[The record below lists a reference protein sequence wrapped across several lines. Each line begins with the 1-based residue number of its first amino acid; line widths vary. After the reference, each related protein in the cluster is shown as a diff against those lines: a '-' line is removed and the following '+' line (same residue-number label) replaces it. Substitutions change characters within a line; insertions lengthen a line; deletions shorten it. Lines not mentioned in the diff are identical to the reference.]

1 MQIADGH
8 HHLWDPRV
16 LAYPWLA
23 PSAPN
28 PPFGD
33 KTPIAGPY
41 LPADYLGDARGLE
54 LVACVH
60 VQAECAPDSSL
71 DETRWV
77 AAQAGAMGRPFALV
91 VRVDPRSPDLA
102 AELAAHEAAGPVR
115 GVRLRVNFDAASG
128 RSAIDDPAI
137 LSNAAFAAGL
147 RGIAAR
153 GLLFELSLFPSQM
166 AAAAKL
172 CAAIPELVFVV
183 NHLGWPL
190 DLSRAGFLQWQA
202 GLRSLA
208 RLPNVALKISG
219 LWPIDRAWNRL
230 ALAPWVEAAVELFGP
245 ARCLYG
251 SNLPIERVMCAMA
264 RQVETLQAILSAL
277 SADAR
282 ADIFQRTCRRLYRV

>member
-1 MQIADGH
+1 MQIVDGH

-23 PSAPN
+23 PSAPD

-41 LPADYLGDARGLE
+41 LPADYLNDANGLD
-54 LVACVH
+54 LAASVH
-60 VQAECAPDSSL
+60 VQAECAPSSSL
-71 DETRWV
+71 DETRWL
-77 AAQAGAMGRPFALV
+77 ARQAGAMGRPFVLV
-91 VRVDPRSPDLA
+91 VRADPRAPDLA
-102 AELAAHEAAGPVR
+102 AKLAAHEAAGPVR

-128 RSAIDDPAI
+128 RAAIDDPAV
-137 LSNAAFAAGL
+137 LSDAAFAAGL
-147 RGIAAR
+147 LRIAAR
-153 GLLFELSLFPSQM
+153 GLLFELSLFPGQM
-166 AAAAKL
+166 EAAAKL
-172 CAAIPELVFVV
+172 CGAIPELAVVV

-230 ALAPWVEAAVELFGP
+230 ALAPWVETAVDLFGP
-245 ARCLYG
+245 ERCLYG
-251 SNLPIERVMCAMA
+251 SNLPIERSMCAMA
-264 RQVETLQAILSAL
+264 RQVETLQEILSDL

-282 ADIFQRTCRRLYRV
+282 ADIFGGTCRRLYRF